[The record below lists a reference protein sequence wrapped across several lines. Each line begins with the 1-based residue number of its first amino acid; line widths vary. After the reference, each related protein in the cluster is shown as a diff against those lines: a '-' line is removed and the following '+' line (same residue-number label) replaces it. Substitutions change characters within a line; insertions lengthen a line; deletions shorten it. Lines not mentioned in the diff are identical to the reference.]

1 MSHLRGN
8 QKRTLFLTGRVAQAV
23 GDYLTRLERY
33 EEAREEYQ
41 QATAAYEQV
50 LPSSSKYLEA
60 QTNREKVLRQL
71 QELPDRQKSSEAY
84 RLDWLLAAAPT
95 TSRPMAA
102 ISSVNLSQWMRN
114 VLAEG
119 WQTIEEFWGRG
130 ETELAY
136 GYGLRSREVES
147 GGSQTSGKSA
157 SQTPGETLGEII
169 AQLGVKGLEIP
180 PIARAAYRDLP
191 LADNCLRLYALTW
204 ATSEGGNLAEWAL
217 MLILGAQFGNPLPPG
232 LKLQVSDLTTILV
245 EQEVEPNSE
254 QTYLYARLV
263 GTIDEQFLVTVAAS
277 NEQILTLLLFS
288 FIPE

>member
-1 MSHLRGN
+1 
-8 QKRTLFLTGRVAQAV
+8 VAQAV

-50 LPSSSKYLEA
+50 LPSSPNYSEA
-60 QTNREKVLRQL
+60 QTNKEKVLKQL

-84 RLDWLLAAAPT
+84 RLDWLLANAPT
-95 TSRPMAA
+95 PSRPMAA

-119 WQTIEEFWGRG
+119 WQGIEEFWRRG
-130 ETELAY
+130 EAELAY
-136 GYGLRSREVES
+136 GYGLRSRDVEC

-191 LADNCLRLYALTW
+191 LADNCLQLYGLTW
-204 ATSEGGNLAEWAL
+204 TTSEGDDLAEWVL

-263 GTIDEQFLVTVAAS
+263 GTGDEQFLVTVASS
-277 NEQILTLLLFS
+277 NEQILTLSIFS